1 MKLSD
6 PLDICEGI
14 SSGKV
19 VDECAFILGVRV
31 ASAALISK
39 AAMFEGV
46 SKMLVIGQNSSFKH
60 LQMWMFN

>member
-31 ASAALISK
+31 ASSAVISVISK
-39 AAMFEGV
+39 AAMFEAR
-46 SKMLVIGQNSSFKH
+46 LVIGRTKQQF
-60 LQMWMFN
+60 QAPVDVDV